1 MSNEVIMI
9 VVSAGGR
16 VTIPAQHRQAVGLE
30 AGDIAVARV
39 ENGEI
44 RIRPVRDVLAEL
56 QGVPR
61 KYLADSGESVGR
73 VAEERRDGAS
83 HASC

>member
-16 VTIPAQHRQAVGLE
+16 VTIPAKHRQAVGLE
-30 AGDIAVARV
+30 AGDIAVAHV

-56 QGVPR
+56 QGTPR
-61 KYLADSGESVGR
+61 KRLAGSGKSVDR
-73 VAEERRDGAS
+73 LPVERREAAS
-83 HASC
+83 HANC